1 MKTRLSVFIISL
13 LATFSLQAQ
22 TNECYIEVTGTSE
35 IEIVPDKIHYL
46 IEIREYFEEEF
57 DGKSKPE
64 EYRTKVPLP
73 EIEQGLREALDN
85 AGIPKSAIRT
95 QEIGDYWRQ
104 QGQDFLVSK
113 KFDIT
118 LTDFNQINE
127 IIKRINTKGIHTMR
141 IGELENK
148 DMLAYHQKGKIEAL
162 KAAQRKAT
170 YLVEALGKKLGNVIR
185 IVEEESGN
193 AFPFAQSNVL
203 SSDAASFDNFRTIK
217 KNYSILARFEIV
229 DK

>member
-1 MKTRLSVFIISL
+1 MLAFCL
-13 LATFSLQAQ
+13 LTVLSLQAQ
-22 TNECYIEVTGTSE
+22 TNERYIEVTGTSE
-35 IEIVPDKIHYL
+35 IEIIPDKIHYL

-64 EYRTKVPLP
+64 EYRTKVPLSK
-73 EIEQGLREALDN
+73 IEQGLRESLTE
-85 AGIPKSAIRT
+85 AGIPQNAIRT

-127 IIKRINTKGIHTMR
+127 IVKRIDTKGVHYMR

-148 DMLAYHQKGKIEAL
+148 EILAYHQKGKIEAL
-162 KAAQRKAT
+162 KAAQKKAT
-170 YLVEALGKKLGNVIR
+170 YLVEALGKKLGDVIR
-185 IVEEESGN
+185 IVEEGSGN
-193 AFPFAQSNVL
+193 AFQFAQSNVL
-203 SSDAASFDNFRTIK
+203 SSDAASFENFRTIK
-217 KNYSILARFEIV
+217 KNYSMQVRFEIV
-229 DK
+229 D